1 MKTFALKGELRT
13 VVGKKETKK
22 LRSEEKIPCV
32 LYGLDE
38 NILFSVTLPDIQKL
52 VYTPNVYLVDIT
64 VEGKTY
70 QAIMQDIQFHP
81 VTDTPLHIDFLKV
94 SDDKMVKVN
103 IPVKTK
109 GFAKGIRAGGRLQ
122 VEKRVLI
129 VMAKPKDLPD
139 AITIDV
145 SDLDLG
151 QTLRV
156 SDIETETMKFVNAKS
171 VPVVRVMVT
180 RASRAAAAAT
190 GKK

>member
-1 MKTFALKGELRT
+1 MKTFELNGELRT

-32 LYGLDE
+32 LYGLEE

-64 VEGKTY
+64 VEGKKY

-81 VTDTPLHIDFLKV
+81 VTDEVLHIDFLKV
-94 SDDKMVKVN
+94 SEDKLVKVN

-171 VPVVRVMVT
+171 VPVVRVIVT